1 MPIRFVDCRL
11 APDSWAETNFY
22 GYWAQA
28 KDKLHDGKI
37 SLNFDEDFGNLKVYY
52 GVFDYTKTKD
62 KQNRVVS
69 SGIHF
74 IYNGQSHGL
83 LPSEFISK
91 KNMLNFPFLKDR
103 LRIDVEFNE
112 ISANYR
118 TKIFSSSR
126 DRIIKSDEYHE
137 IRKIVINSLREKEH
151 LKDLN
156 AYYQSKIDDENT
168 GEQNAYFDKFLQK
181 SKHIADFLS
190 GK

>member
-1 MPIRFVDCRL
+1 MGGTENIAGKARCYGRALLEPALPIRFVDCRL

-22 GYWAQA
+22 GYWAQG

-91 KNMLNFPFLKDR
+91 
-103 LRIDVEFNE
+103 IC
-112 ISANYR
+112 
-118 TKIFSSSR
+118 
-126 DRIIKSDEYHE
+126 
-137 IRKIVINSLREKEH
+137 
-151 LKDLN
+151 
-156 AYYQSKIDDENT
+156 
-168 GEQNAYFDKFLQK
+168 
-181 SKHIADFLS
+181 
-190 GK
+190 